1 MPRKDRPAPVLRA
14 ALYIRV
20 STEEQAIHG
29 YSLDAQKE
37 ALTHYARNHSMEI
50 ASFYIDEGVT
60 ARKSFRVRP
69 QFNRMLQDVQ
79 ADKLDIILFIKL
91 DRWFRNVSDYYEVQ
105 KILDAHN
112 VDWAATEEQYDTTT
126 ANGRLNLNIRL
137 AIAQDESD
145 RTSERIKFVFRNKVA
160 RKEVITGRFPPGLK
174 VENKRLVPDPET
186 AGIVRELFQ
195 HYAEHGSKH
204 GAVQY
209 IHDTYGLSIDRH
221 TFQKML
227 RNPLYKGEFR
237 GIPDYCEPLIAPE
250 LFDRLQTSTNVR
262 KPPTGRVYLFSGL
275 TICACCGQHMSAR
288 FNRNK
293 TGSTNIYYR
302 CNKYSNF
309 KECENTKMV
318 NEKSIEEWLLEHI
331 EEEISG
337 FLSEYEVERIQR
349 QKPQTDSAVIKR
361 KLDRLKELYVN
372 EVIDMDTYKS
382 DYAAYTA
389 QLARLEQPEP
399 AASQADIEKLRE
411 LLRCDFKTAY
421 AAMDREAKRIL
432 WRGTFKAIYVDADK
446 RISISFA

>member
-1 MPRKDRPAPVLRA
+1 MPGKNQPAPVPRA

-20 STEEQAIHG
+20 STEEQAMHG

-37 ALTHYARNHSMEI
+37 ALMHYARDHNMEI
-50 ASFYIDEGVT
+50 ASVYIDEGVT

-237 GIPDYCEPLIAPE
+237 GISDYCEPLISPD
-250 LFDRLQTSTNVR
+250 LFDRLQTAPNVR
-262 KPPTGRVYLFSGL
+262 RPPTGRVYLFSGL
-275 TICACCGQHMSAR
+275 VVCTCCGQHMSAR

-302 CNKYSNF
+302 CNNYSNF
-309 KECENTKMV
+309 KECKNSKMV

-337 FLSEYEVERIQR
+337 FLSEYEVQRIQR

-382 DYAAYTA
+382 DYEAYTA

-399 AASQADIEKLRE
+399 AASAADMEKLRE

-421 AAMDREAKRIL
+421 ASMDREAKRIL
-432 WRGTFKAIYVDADK
+432 WRGTFKAIHVDAN
-446 RISISFA
+446 RNISISFT